1 MFFARTYLDLTL
13 EFSAFISQLQR
24 RLEEFRIGVLRMEEA
39 EEDTGKMVLTISE
52 DADCS
57 GLPAIGEMVCN
68 YDEGF
73 LSGLLTAYTGK
84 PYSAE
89 EINTSHGRKAG
100 DAYIQNFVDAVRKH
114 FRSNDTFAR
123 VRDDKFC
130 LLLSGKVKHLVER
143 KMGEIAVAFQR
154 DEDRLFKHRCNFNFG
169 IVEVDGETNTMTL
182 DELLE
187 RAEVSIRVA
196 KRQRWKMEFDF

>member
-39 EEDTGKMVLTISE
+39 EEGTGKMVLTISE

-84 PYSAE
+84 PYSVE

-100 DAYIQNFVDAVRKH
+100 DAYIQNFVDAVR
-114 FRSNDTFAR
+114 
-123 VRDDKFC
+123 
-130 LLLSGKVKHLVER
+130 
-143 KMGEIAVAFQR
+143 R

-196 KRQRWKMEFDF
+196 KRQRRKMEFDF